1 MSKIL
6 AVNSWIKEFNQNTTG
21 IDFNLDKFGVKSVP
35 NSLEEGVEHLYDEW
49 NEPQWNRMLHLS
61 QDTKA
66 KAANQLIEV
75 FTKLDNS

>member
-35 NSLEEGVEHLYDEW
+35 NSPDEGVEHVYDEW

-75 FTKLDNS
+75 FTKLDSC